1 MKTFDSDKF
10 LNTFQAYFDL
20 KVEKGRTTYY
30 YGKKDL
36 TIYYNTENY
45 LTSNDLRI
53 MVMDFKYT
61 EQIENLSLFV
71 RIPLDNGFN
80 KANGMTINS
89 GVIKN
94 HIKKAKDYLPI
105 FKQITKA
112 SYNGKPYLLIK
123 CNVDQVHDER
133 GILRH
138 KISNVS
144 YQFEISFNVKENGQS
159 DSCTDYISYVDRH
172 LDDYF
177 SKTDVDVSGAD
188 YKRKLDLYSMIVIWM
203 KKINF
208 DIFSKSFQDYFG
220 FNMSIGTAKHYD
232 GPDRLIVIYEYNP
245 SFLRRTGFTIKENNG
260 LLKVYAEIPMDYTF
274 NKNNPLILNGQEVQ
288 EKIDEA
294 IHYFSVFRKIVD
306 VDEYYKPYLNINFI
320 IDEVT
325 EGDEIVKYNISTVTY
340 NFEMTYNS
348 KVNGREDN
356 SKNFLVVVQ
365 DYLDKYFQKND
376 IDVTG
381 SSYKEKIDLYNMM
394 EI

>member
-1 MKTFDSDKF
+1 
-10 LNTFQAYFDL
+10 
-20 KVEKGRTTYY
+20 
-30 YGKKDL
+30 
-36 TIYYNTENY
+36 
-45 LTSNDLRI
+45 
-53 MVMDFKYT
+53 
-61 EQIENLSLFV
+61 
-71 RIPLDNGFN
+71 
-80 KANGMTINS
+80 
-89 GVIKN
+89 
-94 HIKKAKDYLPI
+94 
-105 FKQITKA
+105 
-112 SYNGKPYLLIK
+112 
-123 CNVDQVHDER
+123 
-133 GILRH
+133 
-138 KISNVS
+138 
-144 YQFEISFNVKENGQS
+144 
-159 DSCTDYISYVDRH
+159 
-172 LDDYF
+172 
-177 SKTDVDVSGAD
+177 
-188 YKRKLDLYSMIVIWM
+188 M

-325 EGDEIVKYNISTVTY
+325 EGDENVKYNISTVTY